1 MSAYRNQQHR
11 LVHRGKEFHFVSY
24 EGLPADVKTA
34 RPAGEPMWYLITA
47 GKRWACIP
55 FEPGQD
61 EAGLDRVLVGWLEA
75 NVFA

>member
-1 MSAYRNQQHR
+1 MPTRPAHGWSAAK
-11 LVHRGKEFHFVSY
+11 L
-24 EGLPADVKTA
+24 T

-61 EAGLDRVLVGWLEA
+61 EAGLDRILVGWLEA